1 MTSHSQLQ
9 EKHVLI
15 ERVRLDGRG
24 RVPLPSTIRK
34 ELGLREGDNLVWL
47 VDTQNETLRLIKE
60 GTAATLLATAV
71 KERVSHY
78 HKDG

>member
-1 MTSHSQLQ
+1 MAFHSQLR

-34 ELGLREGDNLVWL
+34 ELGLREGDNLVLL
-47 VDTQNETLRLIKE
+47 VDTRNGTLRLIKE
-60 GTAATLLATAV
+60 ATAATLLATGV
-71 KERVSHY
+71 KERISL
-78 HKDG
+78 